1 MKINVYSG
9 DLPARVKLGDSVAI
23 DSETM
28 GLNPK
33 RDKLCLI
40 QLSKGDGNC
49 HLVKINLEEKKPLNI
64 IKILKDNKIN
74 KIFHYARFDVAVFKY
89 NFKINIKNIY
99 CTKIASKLVRT
110 YTDRHGYKDLCSEL
124 LNKKISKT
132 EQTSDW
138 GGKLT
143 KAQQKYAATDV
154 LFLHEIKN
162 KLDSM
167 LIREK
172 RIKLAQACF
181 NFIEYRTDLDINGW
195 SDQDIFKH

>member
-64 IKILKDNKIN
+64 IKILKDNKIK
-74 KIFHYARFDVAVFKY
+74 KIFHYARFDLAIIKKFLGVE
-89 NFKINIKNIY
+89 IKNMF

-110 YTDRHGYKDLCSEL
+110 YTDKHGLKELCKEML
-124 LNKKISKT
+124 NVDLNKSS
-132 EQTSDW
+132 QSSDW
-138 GGKLT
+138 SVGE
-143 KAQQKYAATDV
+143 QK
-154 LFLHEIKN
+154 N
-162 KLDSM
+162 
-167 LIREK
+167 
-172 RIKLAQACF
+172 
-181 NFIEYRTDLDINGW
+181 N
-195 SDQDIFKH
+195 